1 MDCRFNFK
9 RKLYLPGIICVS
21 VLIGIIL
28 ITGSNIQKKEIIN
41 NTKEQLIREKYN
53 RKKNE
58 IERFFTLIYQ
68 TTRTIGLMPSV
79 RSVTGGNRAS
89 SEEDVVAEKRFSK
102 EGHYTV
108 QQLYNNLATNVNIS
122 EVYSVLDG
130 FTKDQAPFFAYD
142 SLIIADGK
150 NKKGNVLRGSDVP
163 EELEDEEYSYYPTQL
178 AYFKSRYPR
187 FTFNKLD
194 DIPAVASPPMRTC
207 DNTQFIS
214 KSKGDPVNASGILY
228 SVPFYD
234 NDGNFS
240 GIISAIFRINT
251 LEALLI
257 DMPFLVITDEDKAE
271 AEKIRLKSSSHP
283 GNFVLVNRDLNIFI
297 GDRRDPELI
306 KRAGEMVRSGINSD
320 DVHFESLNIRDGSKW
335 MLFYRF
341 DNNVL
346 SEKIAAE
353 NHNLILKLAGLGVIT
368 LLIMIW
374 IYSYLRK
381 KDQLMNVAFEMKD
394 IAEGEGDLTK
404 RLKGLWKGDI
414 GDLVRWVNVFLEKI
428 HNVVINVK
436 TAGEQVAL
444 TNNKVTSYTDTISD
458 RMILQ
463 ADKSVQVASASNEMT
478 AAVSDIA
485 RNTSDMSMSA
495 EKTLQ
500 IAQKGGEVVK
510 ASLDEVIRI
519 KAAVSELAQLIT
531 SLGAQSRGIG
541 DIVNVI
547 NDIAAQ
553 TNLLA
558 LNAAIEAA
566 RAGDMGRGFA
576 VVADEVKKLAEK
588 TSKSTGEIKKMIDT
602 IQQQT
607 MSAGTAMEDSLQ
619 RVESGVSLSN
629 QAGESLR
636 QIISSIYSLQSM
648 VHSIALSTKD
658 ISLTAGK
665 VNKEIDEIAAVSKN
679 TTFTL
684 QEIYVSSYELSQSEQ
699 LLTREISFFKTDGNS
714 TEQSVNSS
722 PAGDAGEQPDGQ
734 PH

>member
-1 MDCRFNFK
+1 MDCRINFR

-21 VLIGIIL
+21 ALIGIIL
-28 ITGSNIQKKEIIN
+28 IAGSNIEKKKIIN
-41 NTKEQLIREKYN
+41 NIREQLIREEYN
-53 RKKNE
+53 RKKFE
-58 IERFFTLIYQ
+58 VERFFTHIYQ
-68 TTRTIGLMPSV
+68 TIRTISFLPSI
-79 RSVTGGNRAS
+79 RSITGGNRTSAK
-89 SEEDVVAEKRFSK
+89 EDVVAEKRFSR

-108 QQLYNNLATNVNIS
+108 QQLYNNLASNVNVS
-122 EVYSVLDG
+122 EVYCVLDG
-130 FTKDQAPFFAYD
+130 FTKDQTPFFAYD
-142 SLIIADGK
+142 SLIITDWK
-150 NKKGNVLRGSDVP
+150 NKKGNMLSGSDVP

-178 AYFKSRYPR
+178 AHFKSRYPR
-187 FTFNKLD
+187 FTFTKFD
-194 DIPAVASPPMRTC
+194 DIPAVASPPMRTY
-207 DNTQFIS
+207 NTQFTS

-240 GIISAIFRINT
+240 GIISAIFRINV

-257 DMPFLVITDEDKAE
+257 DMPFLVITDEDKVE
-271 AEKIRLKSSSHP
+271 AEKIKLKLPSDP
-283 GNFVLVNRDLNIFI
+283 GNFVLVNRDLNISI

-320 DVHFESLNIRDGSKW
+320 DVHVESLNIRDGSKW

-353 NHNLILKLAGLGVIT
+353 NHNLILKLAGFVVIT
-368 LLIMIW
+368 LLITVW
-374 IYSYLRK
+374 IYTYLRK
-381 KDQLMNVAFEMKD
+381 KDQLMNVAFEMQD

-414 GDLVRWVNVFLEKI
+414 GELVRWVNVFLEKI

-463 ADKSVQVASASNEMT
+463 ADKSLQVASASNEMT
-478 AAVSDIA
+478 SAVSDIA
-485 RNTSDMSMSA
+485 RSASDMSMSA
-495 EKTLQ
+495 EKTLK

-510 ASLDEVIRI
+510 TSVDEVIRI

-531 SLGAQSRGIG
+531 SLGNQSRGIG

-566 RAGDMGRGFA
+566 RAGDVGRGFA

-588 TSKSTGEIKKMIDT
+588 TSKSTDEIKRMIDT

-607 MSAGTAMEDSLQ
+607 MSAGIAMEESLQ

-636 QIISSIYSLQSM
+636 QIISSIHSLQSM
-648 VHSIALSTKD
+648 VHSIASSTKE

-714 TEQSVNSS
+714 TEQSVSS
-722 PAGDAGEQPDGQ
+722 LPAGDAGEQPDGQ
-734 PH
+734 SH